1 MNLSYKIATY
11 VSLVL
16 MSGLALVFYFTS
28 SELATLQPNQPISP
42 ATFPRLVSILLV
54 ITCIISFFTTMKKE
68 NEEVDLVNFHF
79 VIYTLLALILFIM
92 VWQLAGYFYP
102 LSFVFLTVLLYIYS
116 DQENNVKKLLKSMLI
131 SLIVVLLT
139 YLVFGMLL
147 GVIF

>member
-1 MNLSYKIATY
+1 MDLNYKIATY

-28 SELATLQPNQPISP
+28 SELAALQPNQPISP

-68 NEEVDLVNFHF
+68 NEEVDLVNFRF
-79 VIYTLLALILFIM
+79 VIYTLIALILFVM

-102 LSFVFLTVLLYIYS
+102 LSFVFLTALLYIYS

-131 SLIVVLLT
+131 SVIVVLLT